1 MSKPAPS
8 PIDDN
13 PFASRYVRPG
23 AMPYRFEHGHDVEF
37 ILRRFEEAGRRG
49 QIVGPHGSGKST
61 LLAALVA
68 ALQTGGVPTK
78 IVELHDG
85 CRQLPVDADPPPG
98 GVFLVDGY
106 EQLSR
111 ISRWRLTYRVRSR
124 KAGLIVTTHTPQRL
138 PTLYTTAVGEDAA
151 VQLTEQ
157 LLARS
162 QRPDCIRT
170 DEVRALFRTERGN
183 MREVFFRLYDLY
195 ESRRS

>member
-1 MSKPAPS
+1 VPS

-23 AMPYRFEHGHDVEF
+23 AVPYQFGRGHDAEF

-85 CRQLPVDADPPPG
+85 CRQLPADADPPAG
-98 GVFLVDGY
+98 GVLIVDGY
-106 EQLSR
+106 EQLNVFA
-111 ISRWRLTYRVRSR
+111 RWRLAYRLRRR
-124 KAGLIVTTHTPQRL
+124 KAGLIVTTHKPQRL
-138 PTLYTTAVGEDAA
+138 PTLYTTAVDEDAA
-151 VQLTEQ
+151 AQLAEQ
-157 LLARS
+157 LLTRS
-162 QRPDCIRT
+162 QRPDCIRPN
-170 DEVRALFRTERGN
+170 EVRAVFRAEHGN

>member
-1 MSKPAPS
+1 MSQP
-8 PIDDN
+8 DDN

-23 AMPYRFEHGHDVEF
+23 AVPYQFYHGHDEEF

-61 LLAALVA
+61 LLASLA
-68 ALQTGGVPTK
+68 ATLQSRNVPTK

-85 CRQLPVDADPPPG
+85 CRKLPDEADPPPG
-98 GVFLVDGY
+98 GVLVVDGY
-106 EQLSR
+106 EQLGRLARCRLAYR
-111 ISRWRLTYRVRSR
+111 IRRRQ
-124 KAGLIVTTHTPQRL
+124 AGLIVTTHEPQRL

-151 VQLTEQ
+151 VQLAEQ

-162 QRPDCIRT
+162 QRPACIRA
-170 DEVRALFRTERGN
+170 DEVRALFRAEHGN
-183 MREVFFRLYDLY
+183 LREVFFRLYDLY